1 METPDTANRPEVP
14 AYKPFVEI
22 NFAAIEATIKQ
33 ITDKSDQISM
43 DMFKSGCE
51 LGEAEVELSRIEA
64 QVAHGARNSGVKVTD
79 AAAAELISI
88 DPNVVAMRNKVA
100 RLRAKAGAIR
110 NDAENIHGVRRMIVA
125 WMTGQTK
132 AGQDL

>member
-1 METPDTANRPEVP
+1 METPDTATQPATP

-22 NFAAIEATIKQ
+22 NFAAIESTIKQ

-43 DMFKSGCE
+43 DTFKSGCE
-51 LGEAEVELSRIEA
+51 LGEAEVELSRVEA
-64 QVAHGARNSGVKVTD
+64 NVALGVRNSGQKVTEGTVAD
-79 AAAAELISI
+79 AVSV
-88 DPNVVAMRNKVA
+88 DPNVIAMRNKVA
-100 RLRAKAGAIR
+100 RLRAKSAAIR

-125 WMTGQTK
+125 WMAGQTK

>member
-1 METPDTANRPEVP
+1 METPDTATQPAVP

-64 QVAHGARNSGVKVTD
+64 QTALGVRNSGQKVTEGTVAD
-79 AAAAELISI
+79 AVSV

-100 RLRAKAGAIR
+100 RLRAKASAIR
-110 NDAENIHGVRRMIVA
+110 NDAESIHGVRRMIVA
-125 WMTGQTK
+125 WMSGQTK
-132 AGQDL
+132 SGQDL